1 VKVSSNHYGVYIAE
15 PYHIPVLPPALEPKL
30 RNLVQLFL
38 EENAKV
44 NLSAF
49 RTEEQCWAG
58 NVLDSLAALEL
69 PLFAS
74 WRSSP
79 PPLEDP
85 ERSRRT
91 GEGSGEREN
100 TQQTKTIMDVGTGG
114 GFPLL
119 PLAMAL
125 PEAQLTGLDATQKKV
140 EAVGRMVHVLG
151 LGNVRVVAGR
161 AEEEG
166 RKPEER
172 EQYDVVTSR
181 AVAETSVLLEYTSPF
196 AKPGGHIILWKSMTI
211 DKELEESLLARAE
224 LSAHLVA
231 QHVYELPGN
240 WGKRQLLVFEKG
252 GSLHEK
258 YPRPVGVPSKKP
270 LR

>member
-1 VKVSSNHYGVYIAE
+1 
-15 PYHIPVLPPALEPKL
+15 
-30 RNLVQLFL
+30 
-38 EENAKV
+38 
-44 NLSAF
+44 
-49 RTEEQCWAG
+49 
-58 NVLDSLAALEL
+58 
-69 PLFAS
+69 
-74 WRSSP
+74 
-79 PPLEDP
+79 
-85 ERSRRT
+85 
-91 GEGSGEREN
+91 
-100 TQQTKTIMDVGTGG
+100 MDVGTGG

-140 EAVGRMVHVLG
+140 EAVGRIVHALG

-172 EQYDVVTSR
+172 ERYDVVTSR
-181 AVAETSVLLEYTSPF
+181 AVAETGVLLEYTSPF

-224 LSAHLVA
+224 LSAHLVG

-252 GSLHEK
+252 GPLSAK
-258 YPRPVGVPSKKP
+258 YPRDVGVPSKKP